1 MTHEHRPDLA
11 AQLAGIAV
19 TRAILTGAD
28 ADAHQAAADAP
39 CPACAAIAAASLVM
53 AIASTLAGEA
63 MFMSEELRRVFLAA
77 VDAAEAELRS
87 AGN

>member
-1 MTHEHRPDLA
+1 MATTHRPDLA

-28 ADAHQAAADAP
+28 ADAHEAASAAP

-53 AIASTLAGEA
+53 AIASTLAGEQ
-63 MFMSEELRRVFLAA
+63 MFVSEELRRAMLAA
-77 VDAAEAELRS
+77 VDAAGAELRS